1 MSDDIV
7 ARLRDADGGYGF
19 RAICQ
24 EAADDIERL
33 REERDHARRRVCK
46 DAIQHGRVYRRVG
59 SDTVRLQTPEQVAEM
74 MGWNC
79 FEEAENE
86 R

>member
-7 ARLRDADGGYGF
+7 ARLRSTGGLDAQLLCD
-19 RAICQ
+19 
-24 EAADDIERL
+24 AADAIDRL

-46 DAIQHGRVYRRVG
+46 DAIQNGRVYRRVG

-79 FEEAENE
+79 FEEPEDE